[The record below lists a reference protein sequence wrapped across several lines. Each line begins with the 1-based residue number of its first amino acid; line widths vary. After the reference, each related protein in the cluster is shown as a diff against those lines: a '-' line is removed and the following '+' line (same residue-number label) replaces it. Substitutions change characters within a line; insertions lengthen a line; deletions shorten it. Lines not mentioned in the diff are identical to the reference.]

1 MDPELSGYD
10 VIMRDSK
17 GWNGQ
22 REGSYSRALKGLDD
36 LKSLPRAKAWW
47 LIDVKT
53 NKVLVEGGE
62 GVGHHPS
69 EYGYDPKKG
78 LASLFYQHPS

>member
-1 MDPELSGYD
+1 MDPNELSGYD
-10 VIMRDSK
+10 VIVRDTQ

-22 REGSYSRALKGLDD
+22 RERVEANARKVLDN
-36 LKSLPRAKAWW
+36 LKSLPRARAWW

-62 GVGHHPS
+62 GIGHHPS

-78 LASLFYQHPS
+78 LSSLFYKK